1 MTKKLAFLAL
11 TFGALPAF
19 SEPAPAPQT
28 MFMFGVDT
36 FANGQS
42 NNIGPVINQVV
53 GEFWVKGACT
63 SADNFAKCDE
73 LQFGLAGYPTQDCK
87 DSLRVYQTP
96 IEDGGDAIESR
107 ISTIQTEVGT
117 TLCDDPQYRHSD
129 SAFRIHRE
137 LTFPDA
143 ELAPDPVQDLWW
155 KHPHLVL
162 NFLGDLPQ
170 KEDGA
175 PDDRIKK
182 TIEQACIS
190 YQGGSSKTLPS
201 MPTWVQAFRKATD
214 APVPYAQLLA
224 AAGGTGVCCYGAGC
238 NRLDESKQIDVCAH
252 TADGRTEAKI
262 RTDLAAGL
270 YNCGAGSK
278 VHQTGA
284 MVYPDSSGPFGSKP
298 DIMCHMIGKNS
309 AGGGGGS
316 TCAEIVNTDILG
328 LFSCIRQLPRG
339 VAAEDAAIYFCPPLY
354 ASLTEC
360 KRLREPD
367 DITFIDERRTMFI
380 MNDLELCEGGANIEI
395 TVCPLE
401 GQFCNVE
408 GKKGRC
414 SLGQYQCIDATDVC
428 VSLYE
433 PMPEICNGLDD
444 DCDGQADNMST
455 SWDNFPQYTLPSSKK
470 GMDCQ
475 QNDVC
480 VCPNSHKD
488 SYSGNTFA
496 TFLDSWEGVC
506 ECGEGLMPDASPA
519 AATPESE
526 TSEEGALSCA
536 QIGAGPGA
544 LGLMFLAFV
553 GMRSRRLR
561 SKN

>member
-42 NNIGPVINQVV
+42 NNLGPVIKQVI
-53 GEFWVKGACT
+53 GEYWVKGACT

-73 LQFGLAGYPTQDCK
+73 LQFGLSGYPRQDCS
-87 DSLRVYQTP
+87 DSLRVFQTP
-96 IEDGGDAIESR
+96 IEDGGDSIESR
-107 ISTIQTEVGT
+107 IGTIQTEVGS
-117 TLCDDPQYRHSD
+117 TLCSDAQYRHSD

-137 LTFPDA
+137 LTFPDG
-143 ELAPDPVQDLWW
+143 EFAPDPVQDTWW
-155 KHPHLVL
+155 RHPHLVL
-162 NFLGDLPQ
+162 NFLGDFPQ
-170 KEDGA
+170 KQDGNL
-175 PDDRIKK
+175 DDRVKK
-182 TIEQACIS
+182 TLQQACINF
-190 YQGGSSKTLPS
+190 QGGESKTLPS

-214 APVPYAQLLA
+214 APAPYAQLLA

-238 NRLDESKQIDVCAH
+238 DRLDEDKQIDVCSHINLPLH
-252 TADGRTEAKI
+252 TETKI
-262 RTDLAAGL
+262 RSDLAAGL
-270 YNCGAGSK
+270 YNCGQGNE

-284 MVYPDSSGPFGSKP
+284 MVYPDGNKFGSKP
-298 DIMCHMIGKNS
+298 EIMCHMIGKNT

-316 TCAEIVNTDILG
+316 TCNEIVNTDILG

-339 VAAEDAAIYFCPPLY
+339 VSAEDAAIYYCPPLY
-354 ASLTEC
+354 ASLVDC
-360 KRLREPD
+360 KRLRAPE
-367 DITFIDERRTMFI
+367 DITFIDERQTLFI
-380 MNDLELCEGGANIEI
+380 MNDLDLCDGGANIEI
-395 TVCPLE
+395 TTCPLE
-401 GQFCNVE
+401 GQYCNVD
-408 GKKGRC
+408 GQKGRC
-414 SLGQYQCIDATDVC
+414 ALGQYQCIDAQDVC

-455 SWDNFPQYTLPSSKK
+455 SWDKFPQYTLPISKK

-488 SYSGNTFA
+488 SYSGNDFA
-496 TFLDSWEGVC
+496 TYLDSWEGVC
-506 ECGEGLMPDASPA
+506 ECGEGLTADSTPATTPAPD
-519 AATPESE
+519 TNG
-526 TSEEGALSCA
+526 EGGLTCA

-544 LGLMFLAFV
+544 FGLFLLAFM
-553 GMRSRRLR
+553 GIRSRRR
-561 SKN
+561 RA